1 MDYSRYVRYK
11 CHNKMIAQVGDPLAI
26 RFEILDTDTP
36 YDMFVRELVAT
47 DGAESAEVLLV
58 DTLGC
63 PTDTTIVQSLAEVR
77 PAPAK
82 ILQARAAD
90 DQSAKLYNHG
100 EGPY

>member
-1 MDYSRYVRYK
+1 
-11 CHNKMIAQVGDPLAI
+11 MIAQVGDPLAI

-90 DQSAKLYNHG
+90 DQSVKLYNHG

>member
-1 MDYSRYVRYK
+1 MVWNGLFQISY
-11 CHNKMIAQVGDPLAI
+11 NKMIAQVGDPLAI

-63 PTDTTIVQSLAEVR
+63 PTDTSIVQSLAEVR

-82 ILQARAAD
+82 ILQARAAH
-90 DQSAKLYNHG
+90 DQLAKLYNHG